1 MYKLLKKIVSYFRT
15 VNIYEINENTSYNIS
30 KKYKLKIYKN
40 FSSIKLKNIINYFT
54 IYKEKKK
61 RFTKNCFFLTLS
73 LNKNLVSSGWLY
85 KGKKWKISEIDR
97 EINIINKIVI
107 FDFITPLEFR
117 NKGYYTKLLKLICV
131 KFKKKNILIYSLSS
145 NKKSMRA
152 IVNAGFRYQKKLKKK
167 YK

>member
-61 RFTKNCFFLTLS
+61 RFT
-73 LNKNLVSSGWLY
+73 
-85 KGKKWKISEIDR
+85 
-97 EINIINKIVI
+97 
-107 FDFITPLEFR
+107 
-117 NKGYYTKLLKLICV
+117 
-131 KFKKKNILIYSLSS
+131 
-145 NKKSMRA
+145 
-152 IVNAGFRYQKKLKKK
+152 
-167 YK
+167 